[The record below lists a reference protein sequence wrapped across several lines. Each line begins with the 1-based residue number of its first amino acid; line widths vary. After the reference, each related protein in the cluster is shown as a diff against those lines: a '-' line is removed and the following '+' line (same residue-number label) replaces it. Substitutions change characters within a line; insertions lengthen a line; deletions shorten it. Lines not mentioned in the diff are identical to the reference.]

1 MIYYICVDC
10 WDKVTHVAE
19 SYSEINPFFSSSM
32 IIYAFWGLIGLWYFQ
47 VFSIDWARSYCRKI
61 AINDLNIDFRM
72 LWCVLLCA
80 IPEL

>member
-1 MIYYICVDC
+1 
-10 WDKVTHVAE
+10 
-19 SYSEINPFFSSSM
+19 M

-61 AINDLNIDFRM
+61 AINGLNIDFRM

-80 IPEL
+80 IPEP